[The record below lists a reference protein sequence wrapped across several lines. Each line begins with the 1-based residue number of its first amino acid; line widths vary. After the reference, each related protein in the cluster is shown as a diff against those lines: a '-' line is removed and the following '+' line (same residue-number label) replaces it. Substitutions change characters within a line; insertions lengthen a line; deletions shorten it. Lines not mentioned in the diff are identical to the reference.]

1 VHANFLSEEGLYF
14 CGSAEPQSLF
24 SCFDDGLNHLRV
36 SVAKNHW
43 PPRPDV
49 INIALA
55 VMIEE
60 IRPFSSLK
68 ENGRTADALECSYRR
83 VNTSGKDLT
92 GAMKKDFRCLT
103 HKLIRQK
110 WQWAFVV

>member
-36 SVAKNHW
+36 SVAKNHR
-43 PPRPDV
+43 PPRTDV

-92 GAMKKDFRCLT
+92 GAMKKGF
-103 HKLIRQK
+103 
-110 WQWAFVV
+110 